1 MAIDGTVNIET
12 QKCIGVRSSATTWIV
27 FVTAEKGLHWFMGEN
42 DTVASILIND
52 RVDNYRNRL
61 PAGFTRIQ
69 YIVILLNERCTGIE
83 LRF

>member
-1 MAIDGTVNIET
+1 
-12 QKCIGVRSSATTWIV
+12 
-27 FVTAEKGLHWFMGEN
+27 MGEN

-83 LRF
+83 LYASRMLNYETCTVAV

>member
-1 MAIDGTVNIET
+1 
-12 QKCIGVRSSATTWIV
+12 
-27 FVTAEKGLHWFMGEN
+27 MGEN

-69 YIVILLNERCTGIE
+69 YIVILLNERVSNYASRMLNYETCTVAV
-83 LRF
+83 